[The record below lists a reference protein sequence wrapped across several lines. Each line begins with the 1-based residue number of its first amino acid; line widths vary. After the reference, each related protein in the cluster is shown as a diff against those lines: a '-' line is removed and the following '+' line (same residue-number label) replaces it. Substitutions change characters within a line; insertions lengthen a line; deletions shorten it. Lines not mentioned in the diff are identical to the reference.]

1 MAIGL
6 VLAAVIGLLLLNVR
20 ATWLIVQDVL
30 CDRRQK
36 LVQLLLVWFAP
47 IIGAIT
53 VLAVHRRAEPP
64 SRQYREAADPGDDFA
79 YSGRMT
85 RSIKEVLD
93 GDD

>member
-1 MAIGL
+1 MEIGL
-6 VLAAVIGLLLLNVR
+6 VVAAVLIPLLLNAR
-20 ATWLIVQDVL
+20 ATQLIVQDVL

-36 LVQLLLVWFAP
+36 VAQLLLIWFVP
-47 IIGAIT
+47 IIGALI

-64 SRQYREAADPGDDFA
+64 SRQYREAADAGDDFA

-85 RSIKEVLD
+85 KSIKEVMD